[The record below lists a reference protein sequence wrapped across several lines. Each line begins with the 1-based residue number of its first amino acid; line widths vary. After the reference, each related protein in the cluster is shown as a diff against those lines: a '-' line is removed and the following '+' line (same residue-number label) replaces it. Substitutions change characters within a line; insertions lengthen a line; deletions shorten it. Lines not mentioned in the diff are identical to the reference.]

1 MEEDADG
8 EDFREIN
15 IGDDSDDESFFQVQS
30 PLLFV
35 NDSNVQGKLFTKKGT
50 DTLHKDDDNMM
61 SEESSTSDDDE
72 VGNDNAADQSSW
84 KTGDNVPVVHQ
95 FTGPT
100 PGIDYAYNNYTLNDC
115 DELFFLKCFITD
127 EMISVIADETN
138 RYAAQFFAV
147 KTLKANSRFKKFKDV
162 TDADV
167 RAFLALVFYMGIVR
181 KSNLK
186 DYWTSDPVLCTSFP
200 GSIMSRD
207 KFMNILAMLHLSN
220 NENYVKR
227 GEQDYDPT
235 KKLGDFLPDLIT
247 NFSSEWNLHR
257 EISIDEGTIPF
268 KGRAHF
274 KVYNPMKPDKYG
286 IKLFELCDSVT
297 GYCQTFEIYK
307 GQSNQKPSEYG
318 KIYDLV
324 MRLMSPYLNRGHILH
339 VDNYYTSC
347 DLFKSLYTSQTHA
360 CGTLRINR
368 KGLSKEF
375 QNKKLKEKG
384 DTFVMH
390 TGNMVAMKLLD
401 RKPVNFLST
410 IYNSSMVDTGKTNKH
425 KEKVYKS
432 EIVINYNKFM
442 GGVDRND
449 QLSKYSAFNRQQV
462 KWWKKVF
469 FQLVNMA
476 MVNAYIMY
484 KFHCSKENN
493 RIMSHADFRTNCI
506 KQLIEETANE
516 LTLPKNRGQRIGS
529 VMLRLMDRHYPMKI
543 QPFGS
548 KKNISRACVV
558 CSHADRRKRKHDSV
572 QPRKRFGRES
582 SYQCKTCEV
591 ALCVVPCFELYHS
604 YKDYIA
610 AFLRM
615 DDDDIE

>member
-1 MEEDADG
+1 MEE

-15 IGDDSDDESFFQVQS
+15 IGDDSDESFFQVQS

-35 NDSNVQGKLFTKKGT
+35 NDSDVQNKHFTTKKGA
-50 DTLHKDDDNMM
+50 DTSHKDYDNMI
-61 SEESSTSDDDE
+61 SEESSNSDDE
-72 VGNDNAADQSSW
+72 EAMIMLGQSSW
-84 KTGDNVPVVHQ
+84 KTGDNVSVVHH

-115 DELFFLKCFITD
+115 DELFFFKCFITD

-138 RYAAQFFAV
+138 RYAAQFFLV

-162 TDADV
+162 TDADIK
-167 RAFLALVFYMGIVR
+167 AFLTLVFYMGIVR

-186 DYWTSDPVLCTSFP
+186 DYWTSNPVLYTSFP

-207 KFMNILAMLHLSN
+207 KFMNILALLHLNN

-227 GEQDYDPT
+227 GEKGFDPT
-235 KKLGDFLPDLIT
+235 KKLGDFLPDLFT

-286 IKLFELCDSVT
+286 IKLFELCDFVT

-368 KGLSKEF
+368 KELSKEF
-375 QNKKLKEKG
+375 QNKKLKK
-384 DTFVMH
+384 
-390 TGNMVAMKLLD
+390 
-401 RKPVNFLST
+401 
-410 IYNSSMVDTGKTNKH
+410 
-425 KEKVYKS
+425 KE
-432 EIVINYNKFM
+432 IC
-442 GGVDRND
+442 
-449 QLSKYSAFNRQQV
+449 L
-462 KWWKKVF
+462 
-469 FQLVNMA
+469 
-476 MVNAYIMY
+476 
-484 KFHCSKENN
+484 
-493 RIMSHADFRTNCI
+493 
-506 KQLIEETANE
+506 
-516 LTLPKNRGQRIGS
+516 
-529 VMLRLMDRHYPMKI
+529 
-543 QPFGS
+543 
-548 KKNISRACVV
+548 
-558 CSHADRRKRKHDSV
+558 
-572 QPRKRFGRES
+572 
-582 SYQCKTCEV
+582 
-591 ALCVVPCFELYHS
+591 
-604 YKDYIA
+604 
-610 AFLRM
+610 
-615 DDDDIE
+615 